1 MIKFSIKVDDRSM
14 KNVIGKLAGSNI
26 LITGAT
32 GFIGGLLADE
42 LLSWNKEY
50 HAGIRLVL
58 PVRNMRK
65 AKERYPEDKDEYKSV
80 TLVEVSLEELKPDK
94 LDMPVDYIIHCASAT
109 ASAQMISDPVGVADG
124 IVLGT
129 KNVLELARIKKIKS
143 MAYLSSMEVYG
154 TVNHGK
160 DDGRLIDESTLGD
173 LNIFSA
179 RSCYPLGKRMAEHYC
194 HIYFKQYG
202 VPVKIAR
209 LAQVFGY
216 GVRRSDGRVF
226 AQFAKAVINNEDI
239 VLHTPGLS
247 MGNYCE
253 SMDAV
258 NAILLILVKGQNG
271 EAYNVT
277 NEENT
282 MTIRDMA
289 DLVADKIASGKIKV
303 VYDIPKDNIYGYAA
317 DTNIRLS
324 SEKLRNLGW
333 KPTKNLE
340 EMYRDMIA
348 YMCRDG
354 NSRP

>member
-1 MIKFSIKVDDRSM
+1 M
-14 KNVIGKLAGSNI
+14 KNMSIFTDSTI

-32 GFIGGLLADE
+32 GFIGSLIAEE
-42 LLSWNKEY
+42 LLEFNSLYN
-50 HAGIRLVL
+50 AGIKLIL
-58 PVRNMRK
+58 PVRNIEK
-65 AKERYPEDKDEYKSV
+65 ASKKYPAGNDKYK
-80 TLVEVSLEELKPDK
+80 EVSLLETSLADIRAEK
-94 LDMPVDYIIHCASAT
+94 LDMPIDYIIHCASAT

-258 NAILLILVKGQNG
+258 NALLLILVKGQNG